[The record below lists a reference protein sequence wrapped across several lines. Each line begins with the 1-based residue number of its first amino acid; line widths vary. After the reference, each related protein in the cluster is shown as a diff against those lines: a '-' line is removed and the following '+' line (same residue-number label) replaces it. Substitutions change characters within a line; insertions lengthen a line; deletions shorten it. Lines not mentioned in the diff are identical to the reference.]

1 MTSSSQADSRDWAEV
16 QRLLAE
22 LVDLQAAEREAE
34 LARRHPS
41 PAIARRVRELLSAL
55 DESPDYLEA
64 RSAASPE
71 SATPAASL
79 AEGTQI
85 GLWRIERLLGRGGM
99 GEVYLAKRAD
109 GAFEQRVAI
118 KLVGAH
124 AVAHIGRFHEERRI
138 LASLEHPGIARL
150 LDGGVAAD
158 GRPYMAMEYVD
169 GLNIVAWCHEHA
181 PDLNTRLQLFGQI
194 CNAVRYAH
202 AHLVVHRDLKPRN
215 ILVTRDGQ
223 VKLLDFG
230 IARLM
235 RTSED
240 NATAGTHPLLTPD
253 YAAPEQL
260 DGRPVSLATDVYG
273 LGLVLF
279 ELLTGVTPWRHS
291 NSNVPTLIRRIL
303 DGEIPPPSRIAA
315 QSESAPV
322 PARLLRGDLDA
333 IVLKALRRE
342 PASRYET
349 AAQLWSDIER
359 HRQGAPVLARSA
371 TTRYLLGRYLR
382 RHRWLVGS
390 TAAILLV
397 TFAGL
402 AAVLWQSR
410 ELARERDGAR
420 LEADR
425 SRAVTDYVMLM
436 FRNAGEQPGGGPLTA
451 KQVLD
456 TSARRLREQFASQPV
471 LRDDLVEMLG
481 ELYLRISDYQGAES
495 LMRSYLEDNPNLD
508 ADVAAR
514 ARASLAQAYL
524 GLGDTAR
531 ARKLLDE
538 ALAHWMLD
546 APRYRREL
554 FMTRITQSQVER
566 SEGRM
571 EDAINTLTAA
581 EAEGVALYG
590 EAHEE
595 TLTIRNSLIIALFQN
610 GRAEEASTKLDQVEK
625 QIQVLD
631 RPNPIVLSLYNS
643 RAQVAFHQKD
653 FVKAE
658 EYFRRSIDL
667 NRSLYGPSANL
678 ALVTQNLARL
688 MLTLDRDSEALA
700 LFEDAL
706 PVAQRY
712 TGPTSVLTVRTQQ
725 GLVEALIRLGQ
736 IERAEPLIAE
746 LLTRVENS
754 LGNENAL
761 YVGSR
766 KLRSKLLAAAGRYE
780 EARRDYVFVVTAI
793 DKLGP
798 AGAAL
803 STDMPP
809 LKEKIDAGLTG
820 RKP

>member
-16 QRLLAE
+16 QRLLDE

-34 LARRHPS
+34 LDRRQPS
-41 PAIARRVRELLSAL
+41 PGIARRVRELLSAL

-64 RSAASPE
+64 RSAPLLASAAPV
-71 SATPAASL
+71 ASL

-169 GLNIVAWCHEHA
+169 GLNIVAWCDEQSL
-181 PDLNTRLQLFGQI
+181 DLNARLQLFGQI
-194 CNAVRYAH
+194 CSAVRYAH
-202 AHLVVHRDLKPRN
+202 THLVVHRDLKPHN

-230 IARLM
+230 IARLI

-240 NATAGTHPLLTPD
+240 DATAGTHPLLTPD

-273 LGLVLF
+273 LGLILF

-291 NSNVPTLIRRIL
+291 HSNVPTLIRRIL

-315 QSESAPV
+315 QSNAAQI

-342 PASRYET
+342 PSQRYET

-359 HRQGAPVLARSA
+359 HQQGAPVLARNA

-382 RHRWLVGS
+382 RHRWLIGS

-436 FRNAGEQPGGGPLTA
+436 FRNAGEQNGSGQLTA

-456 TSARRLREQFASQPV
+456 TSAKRLQQQFAGQPV

-495 LMRSYLEDNPNLD
+495 LFRSYLEDNPNLD
-508 ADVAAR
+508 AAVAAR
-514 ARASLAQAYL
+514 VRSSLAQAYL
-524 GLGDTAR
+524 GLGDPSR
-531 ARKLLDE
+531 SRKLLDE
-538 ALAHWMLD
+538 AMAYWERD
-546 APRYRREL
+546 TPRYRREL
-554 FMTRITQSQVER
+554 FMSRGLQSQLER
-566 SEGRM
+566 SENKM
-571 EDAINTLTAA
+571 EQAIQTLTAA

-590 EAHEE
+590 PAHEE
-595 TLTIRNSLIIALFQN
+595 TLTIQNSLVIAYFQL
-610 GRAEEASTKLDQVEK
+610 GRVDEAAAKLDEIEK
-625 QIQVLD
+625 QIEIRKRQD
-631 RPNPIVLSLYNS
+631 PIVLSLYNS
-643 RAQVAFHQKD
+643 RAQVAFYQKD
-653 FVKAE
+653 FAKAE
-658 EYFRRSIDL
+658 EYFRRSL
-667 NRSLYGPSANL
+667 ELHKALYGPSANL
-678 ALVTQNLARL
+678 ALVEQNLARL
-688 MLTLDRDSEALA
+688 LLAQDRTAEAFA
-700 LFEDAL
+700 LLEEAA
-706 PVAQRY
+706 PMAQQY
-712 TGPTSVLTVRTQQ
+712 AGPTSIITVRTQ
-725 GLVEALIRLGQ
+725 LAYTEALTQLGQ
-736 IERAEPLIAE
+736 FERADTMIADLVARTE
-746 LLTRVENS
+746 ANF
-754 LGNENAL
+754 
-761 YVGSR
+761 GSGHVLHITAR
-766 KLRSKLLAAAGRYE
+766 KVRSKLRAA
-780 EARRDYVFVVTAI
+780 EARFEDAQRDYAFVAKALE
-793 DKLGP
+793 KLGP
-798 AGAAL
+798 AGGPL
-803 STDMPP
+803 STDLPP
-809 LKEKIDAGLTG
+809 LKQKIDAGLAKQ
-820 RKP
+820 KP